1 MNSVRTLSRIYLLA
15 LILVAT
21 ALPATAQ
28 SLVEQNIKAVTA
40 QMDQLKVDIEK
51 QRLLSLQAKAKKD
64 LRSAAGYDATLKQ
77 KQNLLAV
84 KQAQL
89 TMYQQQLTLSNQKLS
104 ENSVIAG
111 IQMQI
116 QQLTID
122 KSKLAI
128 SQLQAT
134 QAGNTPQAT
143 ALQQQAQAKQAL
155 IQAKQ
160 QEIKLIELQAK
171 TGKR

>member
-1 MNSVRTLSRIYLLA
+1 MNKACLLLCLSALALARPLLA
-15 LILVAT
+15 QDVIQTQINVIT
-21 ALPATAQ
+21 G
-28 SLVEQNIKAVTA
+28 

-51 QRLLSLQAKAKKD
+51 QRLLSLQYKAKKD
-64 LRSAAGYDATLKQ
+64 LRSAATADAALKQ

-84 KQAQL
+84 RQAQL
-89 TMYQQQLTLSNQKLS
+89 TMYQQQQTLAKQPRSDNPL
-104 ENSVIAG
+104 IAG
-111 IQMQI
+111 IQATI

-134 QAGNTPQAT
+134 QAGNTPLAT
-143 ALQQQAQAKQAL
+143 SYQQQVQAKQAM

-160 QEIKLIELQAK
+160 QEIKLLELQAK